1 MYDFDWD
8 VIRRSLGFVLIDG
21 LGFTLKLTLTA
32 TVGGVVIGTVLAL
45 MRQSKVLL
53 IRKPAELYVDAA
65 RALPLILVIF
75 WIFFLLPMAAQWVTG
90 ASRPVA
96 VSAYTSA
103 FITFTLFEAAY
114 FAEIVRAG
122 MRGIPKGQLEAAQS
136 LGLKY
141 WQTMVLVIL
150 PQAFRNMLPVLATQT
165 IVLFQDTS
173 LVYVVSLTDML
184 GAASKVAQR
193 DGRLV
198 EMYVFV
204 AVVYFLISFAAS
216 QAVHIMQARTA
227 IPGNQAGHL

>member
-1 MYDFDWD
+1 MYDFDWN
-8 VIRRSLGFVLIDG
+8 VISRSLRFVLIDG
-21 LGFTLKLTLTA
+21 LGFTLTLTLVA
-32 TVGGVVIGTVLAL
+32 TVGGILVGTLLAL
-45 MRQSKVLL
+45 MRQSKIAL
-53 IRKPAELYVDAA
+53 IRKPAELYIDAA
-65 RALPLILVIF
+65 RSLPLILVIF
-75 WIFFLLPMAAQWVTG
+75 WIFFLLPMAAQWVVG

-122 MRGIPKGQLEAAQS
+122 MRGIPRGQIEASQA

-141 WQTMVLVIL
+141 WQTMIFIIL
-150 PQAFRNMLPVLATQT
+150 PQAFRSMLPVLATQT

-198 EMYVFV
+198 EMYLFV
-204 AVVYFLISFAAS
+204 AVVYFIISFAAS
-216 QAVHIMQARTA
+216 QAVHRFQSRVAAPQRA
-227 IPGNQAGHL
+227 SHP